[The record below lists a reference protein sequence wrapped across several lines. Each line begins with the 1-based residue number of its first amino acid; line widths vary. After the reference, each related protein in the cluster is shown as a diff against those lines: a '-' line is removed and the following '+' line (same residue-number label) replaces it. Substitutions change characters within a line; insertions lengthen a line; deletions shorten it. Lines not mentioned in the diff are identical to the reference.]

1 MMKALCGE
9 DAFANLA
16 VVTTMWSSHESEL
29 LKQQHCEQELQDV
42 YLRDMIGGGARVIR
56 HD

>member
-42 YLRDMIGGGARVIR
+42 YLRDMIVGGARVIR